1 MFGGSCEARG
11 DFMMSRVLFRIKELG
26 KVSKNNAILKS
37 GLVIILSALI
47 MTIIYMNSYSEQ
59 VNKGLAENLIR
70 FHVIANSDS
79 EEDQQLKRSVRDRV
93 IEYMKVQLKDSGSL
107 EHTKHIISNNL
118 SNIVSIAEEAIAD
131 AGKNYKVKAELG
143 SYPFPTKAY
152 GDIVLPAGNYQALRV
167 VIGKGEG
174 ANWWCVL
181 FPPLCFVDAT
191 HGTVPDS
198 VKNSLKN
205 VLDEEEYSIATSAG
219 SGNGLQINVKFKTV
233 ELFQKSKMKFASF
246 INNLFK

>member
-1 MFGGSCEARG
+1 
-11 DFMMSRVLFRIKELG
+11 MSKVLFRIKELG
-26 KVSKNNAILKS
+26 KFPKNNTILKS
-37 GLVIILSALI
+37 GLVIIMSALI
-47 MTIIYMNSYSEQ
+47 MTIIYMNSFSEQ
-59 VNKGLAENLIR
+59 INKGLAENLIR

-198 VKNSLKN
+198 VKEDLKEQLS
-205 VLDEEEYSIATSAG
+205 VEEYILVTS
-219 SGNGLQINVKFKTV
+219 SESEKDVPVKIKFKIV
-233 ELFQKSKMKFASF
+233 EIIQNSKNKFSAALNKLFNIKE
-246 INNLFK
+246 